1 MSKFSMKA
9 SKGTSTG
16 ESNVDWTEFNKHLLE
31 VLGEEEQQVA
41 ILSGIIDVG
50 VQYREDLVV
59 DYEGKEMQDK
69 AIEEGRAVL
78 SEDGQKLTLSMSPVG
93 QVVLIADFPDLMVN
107 YGKYMSKDGEDNFKP
122 YRALVGG
129 SWEGIAKGINM
140 NSKKISGV
148 WQFDPKSTISK
159 LAKYCCGVSG
169 AVPQDYDIGN
179 LLGEAFAMDV
189 GMKEIDGK
197 FYANCKNVNR
207 KHKMVEVPEHDIEP
221 FGISFSGGNDP
232 KDIFN
237 INGQVFKLLEKAVGW
252 NESGLKGEI
261 EAYRKEKEEESTPE
275 EETPKKAAPKKAPPK
290 KAAPKKAAAV
300 EEPEDDE
307 DDECPFEE

>member
-1 MSKFSMKA
+1 MKA

-16 ESNVDWTEFNKHLLE
+16 ESNVDWNEFNQHLLE
-31 VLGEEEQQVA
+31 VLGEEEPQVA

-59 DYEGKEMQDK
+59 DYENKEIQDK
-69 AIEEGRAVL
+69 ALEEGRAVL
-78 SEDGQKLTLSMSPVG
+78 SEDGSKLTLSMSPVG
-93 QVVLIADFPDLMVN
+93 QVVFLADFPDLQVN
-107 YGKYMSKDGEDNFKP
+107 YGKYFSKDGADDFKP

-129 SWEGIAKGINM
+129 SWEGVAKGINM

-159 LAKYCCGVSG
+159 LAKFTDGVSG

-179 LLGEAFAMDV
+179 LLGNAFAMDV
-189 GMKEIDGK
+189 GMKESDGK

-207 KHKMVEVPEHDIEP
+207 KHKMVEVPEHNIEP
-221 FGISFSGGNDP
+221 FGISFEGGNDP
-232 KDIFN
+232 KDLFN

-252 NESGLKGEI
+252 NESGLKKEL
-261 EAYRKEKEEESTPE
+261 EAFQAEKESAKEDKD
-275 EETPKKAAPKKAPPK
+275 TPKEAPKKSAPVK
-290 KAAPKKAAAV
+290 KAAPKKAAKAA
-300 EEPEDDE
+300 EPEPEEDE
-307 DDECPFEE
+307 DDDCPFGEGE